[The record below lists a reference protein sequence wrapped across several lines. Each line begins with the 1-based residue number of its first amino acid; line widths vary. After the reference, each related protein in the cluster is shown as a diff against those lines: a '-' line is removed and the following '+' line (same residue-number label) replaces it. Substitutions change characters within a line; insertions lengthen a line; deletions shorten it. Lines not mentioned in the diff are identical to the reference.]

1 MLPIIICDDQIEH
14 RNYIKELVEKYILI
28 EELDMK
34 IMLSVGN
41 PQAVIQYVSQA
52 APPFLYLLDVDLKDD
67 SCSGITLA
75 QKIRMLDPRGF
86 IVFITA
92 HGELSH
98 MTFQYCIEAMDYIV
112 KDYPERIPDRIKQCL
127 FHAKDL
133 ISSKNNTIHKVISLT
148 FGEKVLLIKQEDL
161 LCLHASQSAHKIKI
175 YTNEGIYE
183 QSTSLKDIMQQLDDR
198 FLLCHKSWI
207 INTEYIKQ
215 VDKKRR
221 TVILANSMEC
231 PVSFRK
237 MSILLSRLS
246 NKH

>member
-1 MLPIIICDDQIEH
+1 M
-14 RNYIKELVEKYILI
+14 
-28 EELDMK
+28 
-34 IMLSVGN
+34 
-41 PQAVIQYVSQA
+41 
-52 APPFLYLLDVDLKDD
+52 
-67 SCSGITLA
+67 
-75 QKIRMLDPRGF
+75 
-86 IVFITA
+86 
-92 HGELSH
+92 
-98 MTFQYCIEAMDYIV
+98 
-112 KDYPERIPDRIKQCL
+112 
-127 FHAKDL
+127 
-133 ISSKNNTIHKVISLT
+133 ISLT

-175 YTNEGIYE
+175 YINEGIYE